1 LATPLLQILFAH
13 VHHSISLVVVVARKV
28 VEEKEE
34 SGRVSEGASKHE

>member
-1 LATPLLQILFAH
+1 MVVVARKVVEEKEEL
-13 VHHSISLVVVVARKV
+13 VVVARKV